1 MYLFRQYDYYAS
13 LKDLANLIKFDEKSN
28 IKERLDFFSHTK
40 NAKVDVLEQWAEMER
55 TM

>member
-1 MYLFRQYDYYAS
+1 MYLFGQDNYYAS
-13 LKDLANLIKFDEKSN
+13 LKDLANLIKFDKKEK
-28 IKERLDFFSHTK
+28 LDFFSHTK